1 MGQDEKD
8 EDNNGDDGYSQ
19 YRDPRV
25 KWEFLPSSGTDLN
38 DIFFNKEKLIASSSS
53 FSSSSS
59 SSSLKP
65 ILNQKHVNSEYTEA
79 ETSREER
86 KETEGKKEKYKEEE
100 KEEK

>member
-59 SSSLKP
+59 LKP